1 LIREGAAKAA
11 AEAGL
16 VLAGDEGL
24 VAENAGLTEWPVAL
38 LGGFD
43 PAFLDVPREVIQ
55 LTMRT
60 NQKYFSCND
69 RSGDLAP
76 AFVCIAN
83 IEATDGGAAIVEG
96 NRKVLAARLADAR
109 FFWEQ
114 ELKVRLEEQVE
125 KLSGIVFHEKLGTV
139 ADKVERGAKLARW
152 LVEEGIVKHPP
163 ARGGVGTGPVAA
175 ADGAPHIPH
184 PSTPSPEGEGE
195 AGRLAALAERAARL
209 AKA

>member
-1 LIREGAAKAA
+1 QGIVAMLGEEVVPVEIAGVRSGAVTAGHRFHHPGPVTLGGARDYVEALRAARVVVDPEERARLIREGAAKAA

-38 LGGFD
+38 LCGFD

-83 IEATDGGAAIVEG
+83 IEATDSGAAIVEG
-96 NRKVLAARLADAR
+96 NRTVLAARL
-109 FFWEQ
+109 
-114 ELKVRLEEQVE
+114 
-125 KLSGIVFHEKLGTV
+125 
-139 ADKVERGAKLARW
+139 
-152 LVEEGIVKHPP
+152 
-163 ARGGVGTGPVAA
+163 
-175 ADGAPHIPH
+175 
-184 PSTPSPEGEGE
+184 
-195 AGRLAALAERAARL
+195 
-209 AKA
+209 